1 VEIRA
6 GRAFHGN
13 GVTQSLEIL
22 KSSLKALPAL
32 AISFVAEFLP
42 AGEGTH
48 LRLVPTQMPM
58 QAVRRGSELRHL

>member
-1 VEIRA
+1 
-6 GRAFHGN
+6 
-13 GVTQSLEIL
+13 LEIL

-42 AGEGTH
+42 AGEGAH
-48 LRLVPTQMPM
+48 LRLVPTQMPV